1 MKKEKYKLEDI
12 DFRIVKYFDA
22 YIKQTLKYTKID
34 FIKQISD
41 KRNHD
46 DLLKEWKHKGGETA
60 DSQND
65 RYIFGEVRLDNYIIG
80 FESEILFKQIM
91 HLTEKQRE
99 VLLKNVVLDIP
110 MEKIAQQMKIQEN
123 KVYKHKK
130 NALSALAKRIKP
142 DEI

>member
-1 MKKEKYKLEDI
+1 MKSRYLFQSSVWI
-12 DFRIVKYFDA
+12 L
-22 YIKQTLKYTKID
+22 Q
-34 FIKQISD
+34 
-41 KRNHD
+41 RNG
-46 DLLKEWKHKGGETA
+46 LSYA
-60 DSQND
+60 D
-65 RYIFGEVRLDNYIIG
+65 
-80 FESEILFKQIM
+80 EILKIGDYKTVANRSYYAVFSAMRAVLALDSFDSKKHSGIIAEFRRRYLKNEILM

>member
-46 DLLKEWKHKGGETA
+46 DLLKEWKHKDGETA
-60 DSQND
+60 DSQID

-91 HLTEKQRE
+91 HSTEKQRE

>member
-1 MKKEKYKLEDI
+1 M
-12 DFRIVKYFDA
+12 
-22 YIKQTLKYTKID
+22 
-34 FIKQISD
+34 
-41 KRNHD
+41 
-46 DLLKEWKHKGGETA
+46 
-60 DSQND
+60 
-65 RYIFGEVRLDNYIIG
+65 RLDNYIIG

>member
-1 MKKEKYKLEDI
+1 M
-12 DFRIVKYFDA
+12 
-22 YIKQTLKYTKID
+22 
-34 FIKQISD
+34 
-41 KRNHD
+41 
-46 DLLKEWKHKGGETA
+46 
-60 DSQND
+60 
-65 RYIFGEVRLDNYIIG
+65 RLDNYIIG

-91 HLTEKQRE
+91 HSTEKQRE